1 MHLLVGWAVELS
13 RDLVELELRLPLQ
26 LQLPPLAP
34 MEEFVA
40 RGHRLWGSSYR

>member
-13 RDLVELELRLPLQ
+13 RDLVELRLPLQ